1 MIAAQFCTNKVS
13 GAHIVYVLITNVINT
28 YALVKY
34 ILYIINMCL
43 NKVISLS
50 LSLSLSLLFT
60 DLVARYKTLVTLF

>member
-13 GAHIVYVLITNVINT
+13 GAHNVLITNVINT

-34 ILYIINMCL
+34 ISYIINMCL

-50 LSLSLSLLFT
+50 F
-60 DLVARYKTLVTLF
+60 VFEVIV